1 MPRAR
6 AEARAL
12 LSAMLAP
19 RALRAGAPVIA
30 SLFSAV
36 IIAWIASVNKLNVL
50 FKAKLKE
57 RSAAQPDES

>member
-1 MPRAR
+1 
-6 AEARAL
+6 
-12 LSAMLAP
+12 MLAP

>member
-1 MPRAR
+1 M
-6 AEARAL
+6 
-12 LSAMLAP
+12 
-19 RALRAGAPVIA
+19 IA

-57 RSAAQPDES
+57 SGRAQPEES